1 MKTSTVWVAE
11 ETNGKLLSDFVK
23 YLSDFYNKNIS
34 ITIKGEEDY
43 EFSLRSF
50 ENKDNLH
57 IGLLYKYKRDTSIR
71 TYLPNIRND
80 TEERTHGHL
89 LLADAYFCIAD
100 ELLMVEEKPPH
111 FGHVMIT
118 RILNEMAKKV
128 NSEALFKFDFL
139 NSEKAIDDIFE
150 EIKEEKIKRIKFKNI
165 RRNFNP
171 TNKSL
176 QKFEDVSTDTGS
188 KDIELD
194 SPKEG
199 LNHNSSYIEGGKI
212 LAKENKADITI
223 ETETKE
229 KIPKTYDTTEARN
242 KVRSKA
248 TYKNDNDRPI
258 KLREIFKN
266 LLGSHK
272 HK

>member
-1 MKTSTVWVAE
+1 M
-11 ETNGKLLSDFVK
+11 
-23 YLSDFYNKNIS
+23 
-34 ITIKGEEDY
+34 
-43 EFSLRSF
+43 
-50 ENKDNLH
+50 
-57 IGLLYKYKRDTSIR
+57 
-71 TYLPNIRND
+71 
-80 TEERTHGHL
+80 
-89 LLADAYFCIAD
+89 
-100 ELLMVEEKPPH
+100 
-111 FGHVMIT
+111 
-118 RILNEMAKKV
+118 
-128 NSEALFKFDFL
+128 
-139 NSEKAIDDIFE
+139 
-150 EIKEEKIKRIKFKNI
+150 
-165 RRNFNP
+165 
-171 TNKSL
+171 
-176 QKFEDVSTDTGS
+176 STDTGS